1 MKLFATDGCKR
12 SRPRQLDGRANTGSI
27 HHGFARTPNAEAP
40 AANITAPID
49 GLEMKSS
56 PAGRQSE
63 RKLMVTNELSPA
75 ADQAASKR
83 NPRRVGAMAGWASGG
98 ERITI
103 SLPAMPEDRCDVIH
117 MKVCVQSRPQ
127 RRPQRGLR
135 AGGLIAATA
144 GFAASTSQQASI
156 EVDVKEIGSGEQVF
170 DLRDRLER
178 RKVSQDHSHLVR
190 GDADAPV

>member
-1 MKLFATDGCKR
+1 MK
-12 SRPRQLDGRANTGSI
+12 
-27 HHGFARTPNAEAP
+27 
-40 AANITAPID
+40 
-49 GLEMKSS
+49 
-56 PAGRQSE
+56 
-63 RKLMVTNELSPA
+63 LSPA

-83 NPRRVGAMAGWASGG
+83 TVPLYGTIGERGFMNPRRVGAMAGWASGG

-135 AGGLIAATA
+135 AGGLIAATV

-156 EVDVKEIGSGEQVF
+156 EVDVKDIGSGEQVF

-178 RKVSQDHSHLVR
+178 RKVSQDHSHLV
-190 GDADAPV
+190 